1 LIKES
6 EIKMMMYWFANNLF
20 NPILRAIL
28 RSPFR
33 SLLPDN
39 WVILT
44 YKGVKTHKKR
54 SLVFHVTQ
62 YKDEFIVVP
71 GCFGEL
77 PNWWRNFRTESKVDM
92 FYKGKTI
99 ECLARAFEHD
109 ETDAVPRL
117 AEYVRHSHGDRI
129 GITAETTEEKFNE
142 LVTAAAKTYPIVAI
156 RPQSSVEVSLGG
168 TPS

>member
-1 LIKES
+1 ML
-6 EIKMMMYWFANNLF
+6 MYWFSNHLF
-20 NPILRAIL
+20 NPILETIL

-44 YKGVKTHKKR
+44 YTGRKTHKKR

-77 PNWWRNFRTESKVDM
+77 PNWWRNFRSESKVNM

-99 ECLARAFEHD
+99 GCLARTIEHD
-109 ETDAVPRL
+109 EAGAVPRL
-117 AEYVRHSHGDRI
+117 AEYVRHSHADAL
-129 GITAETTEEKFNE
+129 GINAETTEARFNE
-142 LVTAAAKTYPIVAI
+142 LVTMAAKTYPIVTI
-156 RPQSSVEVSLGG
+156 RPHSSLSG
-168 TPS
+168 S

>member
-1 LIKES
+1 ML
-6 EIKMMMYWFANNLF
+6 MYWFSNKLF
-20 NPILRAIL
+20 NPVLKAVL

-44 YKGVKTHKKR
+44 YTGRKTHKKR
-54 SLVFHVTQ
+54 SLVFHFAQ

-77 PNWWRNFRTESKVDM
+77 PNWWRNFRKESRVNL
-92 FYKGKTI
+92 FYKGKSM
-99 ECLARAFEHD
+99 ECLARTIEHD
-109 ETDAVPRL
+109 EAVAVPRL
-117 AEYVRHSHGDRI
+117 AAYVRVSHADQL

-142 LVTAAAKTYPIVAI
+142 LVTAAAKNYPIVTI
-156 RPQSSVEVSLGG
+156 RPRSSVNGS
-168 TPS
+168 

>member
-1 LIKES
+1 MLI
-6 EIKMMMYWFANNLF
+6 YWFANNLF
-20 NPILRAIL
+20 NPILKTIL
-28 RSPFR
+28 RSRFR

-44 YKGVKTHKKR
+44 YTGRKTHKKH
-54 SLVFHVTQ
+54 SLVFHVTL

-77 PNWWRNFRTESKVDM
+77 PNWWRNFRKESKVDM

-99 ECLARAFEHD
+99 ECLARTIEHD
-109 ETDAVPRL
+109 EVDAVPRL
-117 AEYVRHSHGDRI
+117 AEYVRRSHGDRL

-142 LVTAAAKTYPIVAI
+142 LVTAAAKTYPIVTI
-156 RPQSSVEVSLGG
+156 RPQ
-168 TPS
+168 PSINGS

>member
-1 LIKES
+1 ML
-6 EIKMMMYWFANNLF
+6 MYWFSNKLF
-20 NPILRAIL
+20 NPILKAVL

-44 YKGVKTHKKR
+44 YTGRKTGKKR
-54 SLVFHVTQ
+54 SLVFHFAQ

-77 PNWWRNFRTESKVDM
+77 PNWWRNFRKESEVDM
-92 FYKGKTI
+92 FYHGKSM
-99 ECLARAFEHD
+99 ECLARTIEHD
-109 ETDAVPRL
+109 EADAMPRF
-117 AEYVRHSHGDRI
+117 AAYVRVSHADQL

-142 LVTAAAKTYPIVAI
+142 LVMAAAKKYPIVAI
-156 RPQSSVEVSLGG
+156 RPRSSVSG
-168 TPS
+168 S

>member
-1 LIKES
+1 LI
-6 EIKMMMYWFANNLF
+6 ILGRKMIRYWFANNLF
-20 NPILRAIL
+20 NPILKTVL
-28 RSPFR
+28 RSPFH

-44 YKGVKTHKKR
+44 FTGRKTHKKR
-54 SLVFHVTQ
+54 SLIFHVAQ

-77 PNWWRNFRTESKVDM
+77 PNWWRNFRKESKVDLL
-92 FYKGKTI
+92 YRGKSI
-99 ECLARAFEHD
+99 ECLARVIEHD

-117 AEYVRHSHGDRI
+117 AEYIRISHADRV

-142 LVTAAAKTYPIVAI
+142 LVTAAAKTYPVVAI
-156 RPQSSVEVSLGG
+156 KPRSSINGS
-168 TPS
+168 